1 MGPKKGRLAGLIAA
15 NENKSQ
21 SSQSNTTN
29 ITSNQ
34 PTNASN
40 SPPSVQQPT
49 ELLLNQNLQN
59 ELYYRIRNYGNSKE
73 FFSMDNNMYIIIDF
87 NNNTVEELILIF
99 QHSTSREDFNI
110 LVKLSPTIKYQ
121 LYSRIKPGDPVKSST
136 RSDGICNLWVIFQLD
151 DRNLH
156 FDKRL
161 IQKSFRD
168 DPTKMTEFDVQ
179 ITLILDILMQFCNH
193 FYLEN
198 MVLTKLN

>member
-87 NNNTVEELILIF
+87 KNNTVEELILIF

-110 LVKLSPTIKYQ
+110 LVKLTPTIKYQ

-136 RSDGICNLWVIFQLD
+136 RSDGICNLWVIFQ
-151 DRNLH
+151 
-156 FDKRL
+156 F
-161 IQKSFRD
+161 
-168 DPTKMTEFDVQ
+168 
-179 ITLILDILMQFCNH
+179 
-193 FYLEN
+193 
-198 MVLTKLN
+198 